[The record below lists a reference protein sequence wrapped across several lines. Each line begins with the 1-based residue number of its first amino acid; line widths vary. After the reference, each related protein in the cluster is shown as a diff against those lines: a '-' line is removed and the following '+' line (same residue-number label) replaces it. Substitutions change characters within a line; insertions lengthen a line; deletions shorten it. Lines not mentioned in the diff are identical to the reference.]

1 MHSCGNFVFSILEN
15 ADDVFNANNIIV
27 AYKHMIIC
35 LPSTNIENK
44 IFKSQQDIL
53 RLIKFIIFYPQNL

>member
-27 AYKHMIIC
+27 AYKHMIIS
-35 LPSTNIENK
+35 LPSMNIQKK
-44 IFKSQQDIL
+44 ICMSRQEI
-53 RLIKFIIFYPQNL
+53 